1 VISRASESRNNEVDH
16 ATCYERLRAYALER
30 HAPPSRDGLVILLR
44 HGMVAWMD
52 AWSKLPAPLPQPAQA
67 EPSKTHTMPDDT
79 SVEVIHILA
88 TMTLS
93 HFQELRV

>member
-1 VISRASESRNNEVDH
+1 MSRASESRNNAVDH
-16 ATCYERLRAYALER
+16 ATRYERLRAYALER

-52 AWSKLPAPLPQPAQA
+52 AWSKLPAPLPQPAPA
-67 EPSKTHTMPDDT
+67 EPSKTPPIPDDT
-79 SVEVIHILA
+79 SAEVVHVLA

-93 HFQELRV
+93 HFQEVHV

>member
-1 VISRASESRNNEVDH
+1 MMSRAGESRKRAADH
-16 ATCYERLRAYALER
+16 ATRYEMLRAYALER

-52 AWSKLPAPLPQPAQA
+52 AWSRLPAPLPQPAQA
-67 EPSKTHTMPDDT
+67 EPHKALTIPDDT
-79 SVEVIHILA
+79 SVEVVHVLA

-93 HFQELRV
+93 HFQEVRV

>member
-1 VISRASESRNNEVDH
+1 MRSASESRKSAADH
-16 ATCYERLRAYALER
+16 ATRYEMLRAYALEH

-52 AWSKLPAPLPQPAQA
+52 AWSTLPAPLPQPAQA
-67 EPSKTHTMPDDT
+67 ERSKTHTIPDAT
-79 SVEVIHILA
+79 SVEVVHVLA

-93 HFQELRV
+93 HFQEVRV

>member
-1 VISRASESRNNEVDH
+1 MSSASESRKNAADH
-16 ATCYERLRAYALER
+16 ATRYEMLRVYALEC

-52 AWSKLPAPLPQPAQA
+52 AWSELPAHSPQPAPA
-67 EPSKTHTMPDDT
+67 EPPKTHTIPNDT
-79 SVEVIHILA
+79 SVEVVHVLA

-93 HFQELRV
+93 HFQEVRA